1 MPDIENQP
9 TVSFVDD
16 EPDVRTAAVHVL
28 KQAGYSVE
36 EYESPGPLLAAAKPD
51 VPGCYVLDLH
61 LPQMNGLEL
70 RERLLEKGCRQP
82 FIILTGGGDVPV
94 AIQAMKRGAV
104 DFLEKPFEPERL
116 LAAVQRAVER
126 DEAERRDESAR
137 HQLQERLT
145 RITVRERQVLD
156 HMLRGESSK
165 EIASKLGIASTTVEV
180 HCSRLIRKLGFGSL
194 AEMLYTLTQLGQL

>member
-1 MPDIENQP
+1 
-9 TVSFVDD
+9 
-16 EPDVRTAAVHVL
+16 
-28 KQAGYSVE
+28 
-36 EYESPGPLLAAAKPD
+36 
-51 VPGCYVLDLH
+51 
-61 LPQMNGLEL
+61 
-70 RERLLEKGCRQP
+70 
-82 FIILTGGGDVPV
+82 
-94 AIQAMKRGAV
+94 MKRGAV

-180 HCSRLIRKLGFGSL
+180 HRSRLIRKLGFGSL